1 MTTRPTGG
9 LPQGYKPKLRA
20 SS

>member
-1 MTTRPTGG
+1 MITRPTGV